1 MTLKKRL
8 LKLGCISLLLLSF
21 VGYFAFS
28 TFVFS
33 PLEGRFNADVAG
45 LIPRDVD
52 LYVARAELRSS
63 FARFPDLEVMEELEE
78 NEGFQELMGSPAWA
92 EFAREQRVEQV
103 LANVRTQLAQLPAGL
118 DLFDII
124 GGEDLAV
131 AANFT
136 GRSFEDAEWAAYAR
150 LSLWGR
156 GAVSALDYPGL
167 LGLEAQGVTVEG
179 DGAVKTIKS
188 AQLARPIHVTRI
200 RDVAILGTSRDLVDR
215 SVVLEATGS
224 KDSDRKSVV

>member
-8 LKLGCISLLLLSF
+8 LKLGCITLLLLSF
-21 VGYFAFS
+21 VGYFTFS
-28 TFVFS
+28 TLVFS

-63 FARFPDLEVMEELEE
+63 FAKFPDLEVMEELEE
-78 NEGFQELMGSPAWA
+78 NEGFQELMGSPGWA

-103 LANVRTQLAQLPAGL
+103 LSDVRTQLAQLPAGL
-118 DLFDII
+118 DLFDIV

-136 GRSFEDAEWAAYAR
+136 GRSLEEAEWAAYAR

-156 GAVSALDYPGL
+156 GAVSALDFPGL

-179 DGAVKTIKS
+179 EWPVKTTIY
-188 AQLARPIHVTRI
+188 RPP
-200 RDVAILGTSRDLVDR
+200 S
-215 SVVLEATGS
+215 S
-224 KDSDRKSVV
+224 

>member
-1 MTLKKRL
+1 MNLKKRL

-45 LIPRDVD
+45 LIPRGVD

-63 FARFPDLEVMEELEE
+63 FARFPDLAVMEELE
-78 NEGFQELMGSPAWA
+78 NNKGFQELMGSPAWA
-92 EFAREQRVEQV
+92 EFAREHRVEQV
-103 LANVRTQLAQLPAGL
+103 LADVRAQLAQLPAGL
-118 DLFDII
+118 DVFDFI

-136 GRSFEDAEWAAYAR
+136 GGPSRRRSGRPTHAFPSGGAAP
-150 LSLWGR
+150 SLPWTTP
-156 GAVSALDYPGL
+156 VS
-167 LGLEAQGVTVEG
+167 
-179 DGAVKTIKS
+179 S
-188 AQLARPIHVTRI
+188 
-200 RDVAILGTSRDLVDR
+200 
-215 SVVLEATGS
+215 GS
-224 KDSDRKSVV
+224 KPGA